1 MITITYKAH
10 GKKHKLSIE
19 GHAESGEAGKD
30 LICCAVSTL
39 FYTLAQSMIEANH
52 EGMLAKTPSIH
63 EENGNGTISC
73 VANGKYEANISLIW
87 WTIINGFM
95 LLEENY
101 PQNIK
106 FFKKIK

>member
-19 GHAESGEAGKD
+19 GHADSGERGKD
-30 LICCAVSTL
+30 LVCCAVSTL
-39 FYTLAQSMIEANH
+39 FYTLAQSLIEAYP
-52 EGMLAKTPSIH
+52 EGMLIKVPSIH